1 MSEQT
6 PSEQTPSEQTPD
18 DSHVDNTDADS
29 RPLKRQLGLGTLI
42 AVIIGEVI
50 AVGIFLTP
58 AGMAHDL
65 GTPFWLLVVWL
76 VMGLMALCGALCY
89 GELAARYPEAG
100 GSYVYL
106 REAFGLP
113 IAFLYGWMAL
123 LVMDPGITAALGVGF
138 ATYLGY
144 IVPLSPIAAKGAAML
159 AIVSL
164 ALLHIF
170 GVRQGARAVRG
181 LTVLKVGFLAF
192 IAIMAIGLRLGS
204 LSNFVPFAARPPEAG
219 PLFGALAG
227 GLVGAFFAFGGW
239 WDVSKLTGE
248 VESPGRVMP
257 RALVIGVTSVTL
269 IYVLTSAVFVYLV
282 PPAATASGE
291 AFVAQAG
298 ELLFGPTGGTLF
310 ALIVII
316 SVLGSLAG
324 LLMAAPR
331 VYFAMARDGVFLHSV
346 GALHPRHGSPAR
358 AIAVQAVLACVLVA
372 LGTFDQI
379 LAFFIFSVVIFLGLT
394 VVALIVIRRRGG
406 PAPEYRTPGY
416 PVTPAIYLALVV
428 VMLVLLGGNNPQQAF
443 LGLAVVAAGLPVY
456 ALRARRMR
464 QAGGDGAND

>member
-1 MSEQT
+1 VEIIT
-6 PSEQTPSEQTPD
+6 
-18 DSHVDNTDADS
+18 ADT

-50 AVGIFLTP
+50 GVGIFLTP

-65 GTPFWLLVVWL
+65 GAPFWLLVVWL

-123 LVMDPGITAALGVGF
+123 LVMDPGVTAALGVGF
-138 ATYLGY
+138 ATYLAY
-144 IVPLSPIAAKGAAML
+144 LAPLSPIAAKGAAM
-159 AIVSL
+159 AVIVVL

-170 GVRQGARAVRG
+170 GVRQGAAAVRG

-192 IAIMAIGLRLGS
+192 IVLMAFGLQLGS
-204 LSNFVPFAARPPEAG
+204 PSHFVPFAERPAAAG

-239 WDVSKLTGE
+239 WDVSKLAGE
-248 VESPGRVMP
+248 VESPGRLMP
-257 RALVIGVTSVTL
+257 RALVAGVVSVTL
-269 IYVLTSAVFVYLV
+269 IYILTSAAFVYLV
-282 PPAATASGE
+282 APAATDSGE

-298 ELLFGPTGGTLF
+298 ELLFGPTGGWLF
-310 ALIVII
+310 AAIVIV

-331 VYFAMARDGVFLHSV
+331 VYFAMARDGVFPHSV
-346 GALHPRHGSPAR
+346 GALHPRHGTPAR
-358 AIAVQAVLACVLVA
+358 AIAVQAILACVLVA

-379 LAFFIFSVVIFLGLT
+379 LAYFIFTVVIFLGLT
-394 VVALIVIRRRGG
+394 VVALMVIRRRGG

-416 PVTPAIYLALVV
+416 PVTPAIYLVLVL
-428 VMLVLLGGNNPQQAF
+428 VMLVLLGGNDPRQAV
-443 LGLAVVAAGLPVY
+443 LGLLVVAAGLPVY
-456 ALRARRMR
+456 AIRARRLR
-464 QAGGDGAND
+464 QAP